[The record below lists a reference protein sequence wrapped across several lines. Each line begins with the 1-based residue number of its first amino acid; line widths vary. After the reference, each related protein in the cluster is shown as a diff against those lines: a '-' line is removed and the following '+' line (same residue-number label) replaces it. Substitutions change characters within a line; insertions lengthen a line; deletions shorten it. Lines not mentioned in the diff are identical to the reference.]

1 MIDCAEIDE
10 DLTAH
15 HISNT
20 QINTLVALFK
30 GFTFKVN
37 GTLPID
43 KAFVTGGGVSLKE
56 IQPKTMMSKLV
67 RDYFYVEKYL
77 IYMVIPVVTILQVH

>member
-67 RDYFYVEKYL
+67 RIIF
-77 IYMVIPVVTILQVH
+77 MWRST

>member
-1 MIDCAEIDE
+1 M
-10 DLTAH
+10 
-15 HISNT
+15 
-20 QINTLVALFK
+20 FK
-30 GFTFKVN
+30 GIVFKVN

-67 RDYFYVEKYL
+67 PGLFLCGEVLDIHGYTGGYNITSAL
-77 IYMVIPVVTILQVH
+77 VTGHVAGLYAGHYSHTSME

>member
-1 MIDCAEIDE
+1 MKIP
-10 DLTAH
+10 H
-15 HISNT
+15 HIT
-20 QINTLVALFK
+20 YQINILNDLVNMFK
-30 GFTFKVN
+30 GFVFKVN

-67 RDYFYVEKYL
+67 SGIIF
-77 IYMVIPVVTILQVH
+77 MW